1 MSYFGLTF
9 GEYPGQWWGQAIVP
23 PSPVVVFAGGDDA
36 PRRRKAKRRDFEKER
51 KEAAQLRRFL
61 ERLLEPVEVAAEV
74 VTAPDVVAV
83 VPKRGQDIVVPVPPA
98 FSVAEVSE
106 AVMSVLRQ
114 RSVESKRFRAANE
127 RLREIVEAA
136 KAENARLALQ
146 KRRRDEEILLL
157 M

>member
-9 GEYPGQWWGQAIVP
+9 GEYPGRWWGQAVVP
-23 PSPVVVFAGGDDA
+23 PPPVVVFAGGDDA
-36 PRRRKAKRRDFEKER
+36 PRRRRVKPRDFEQER
-51 KEAAQLRRFL
+51 KETAQLRRFL

-114 RSVESKRFRAANE
+114 RSVKSKRLRAADD
-127 RLREIVEAA
+127 RLREIVAAA
-136 KAENARLALQ
+136 KRENARQALR

>member
-1 MSYFGLTF
+1 VSYFGLTF
-9 GEYPGQWWGQAIVP
+9 GEYPGRWWGQAVVP
-23 PSPVVVFAGGDDA
+23 PPPVVVFAGGDDA
-36 PRRRKAKRRDFEKER
+36 PRRRRAKPRDFEQER

-74 VTAPDVVAV
+74 VTAPGVVAV

-114 RSVESKRFRAANE
+114 RSVESKRLRAADD
-127 RLREIVEAA
+127 RLREIVAAA
-136 KAENARLALQ
+136 KAETQRRLML
-146 KRRRDEEILLL
+146 KRRREEEMLLL